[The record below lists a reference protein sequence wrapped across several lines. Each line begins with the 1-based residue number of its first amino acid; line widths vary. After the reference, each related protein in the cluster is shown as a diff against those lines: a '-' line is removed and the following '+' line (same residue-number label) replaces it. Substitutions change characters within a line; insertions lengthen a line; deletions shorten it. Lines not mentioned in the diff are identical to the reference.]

1 MTFHQATARK
11 GLADLAASYDLVLC
25 DVWGVVHNGVAHH
38 AAAVDALRRYRQG
51 GGRVV
56 MVTNAPAPA
65 AQVQRRMDRLAV
77 PHDAYD
83 AISTSGDVTIA
94 AIVAAGCP
102 PLFSIGPGG
111 EFALYKEAARL
122 GPRAPEL
129 VGIETAE
136 MAICIGPD
144 ATGDEPEDYDENLAA
159 LKARDLEMICANPDI
174 VVEVGDRLEYCAGA
188 IARRYEAIGGRVTQA
203 GKPFPAIYE
212 RALALAGGA
221 PKRVLA
227 IGDATHTDIA
237 GATRMGFDSVL
248 VTSGIH
254 RARLHVGGRG
264 SAIDEAALAQFLD
277 EEKATPTHAM
287 PELAWTF

>member
-1 MTFHQATARK
+1 MTSRS
-11 GLADLAASYDLVLC
+11 GLVDLASTYDLVLC

-38 AAAVDALRRYRQG
+38 PAAVDALQRYRQG
-51 GGRVV
+51 GGVV
-56 MVTNAPAPA
+56 VLVTNAPAPA
-65 AQVQRRMDRLAV
+65 AQVQRRLDHLAV
-77 PHDAYD
+77 PRDAYD
-83 AISTSGDVTIA
+83 AIATSGDVTVD

-111 EFALYKEAARL
+111 EFALYKEAAKL
-122 GPRAPEL
+122 GPRAPKL

-136 MAICIGPD
+136 LAICIGLD
-144 ATGDEPEDYDENLAA
+144 ATGDTPEAYDANLAA

-174 VVEVGDRLEYCAGA
+174 VVEMGDTLEFCAGA
-188 IARRYEAIGGRVTQA
+188 IAQRYETIDGHVTQA

-212 RALALAGGA
+212 RALRLAGVN

-237 GATRMGFDSVL
+237 GAVRMGFDSVL

-264 SAIDEAALAQFLD
+264 SAIDEAGLQQFLD
-277 EEKATPTHAM
+277 EAQVRPTYTM
-287 PELAWTF
+287 PELYW